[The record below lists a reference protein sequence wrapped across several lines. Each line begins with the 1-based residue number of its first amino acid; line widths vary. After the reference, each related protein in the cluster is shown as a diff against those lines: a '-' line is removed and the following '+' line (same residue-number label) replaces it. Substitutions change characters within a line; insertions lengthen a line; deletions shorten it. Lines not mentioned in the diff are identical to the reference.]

1 MTSRQEWPN
10 FGAKRAQK
18 PVIHI
23 KQLPKNWRINNTA
36 ESMTN
41 SITPCL
47 LLQFPKHR
55 MSITSAASTAV
66 STGSTS
72 GGTTSVGGG
81 VNSVAATADHRP
93 PFIQNSVRAATS
105 PGLINDDSSTAV
117 SRWLY
122 FFQCT
127 YTNFIMLLE
136 YISRTLVTLR
146 YYLVVLM

>member
-18 PVIHI
+18 PVIHS
-23 KQLPKNWRINNTA
+23 KQLPKKLANNTA

-41 SITPCL
+41 SITSCL

-72 GGTTSVGGG
+72 GGTTSVGGTVG

-117 SRWLY
+117 SRY
-122 FFQCT
+122 SEVS
-127 YTNFIMLLE
+127 NK
-136 YISRTLVTLR
+136 RTAGNKSTAAKIHSQKWTDF
-146 YYLVVLM
+146 MK